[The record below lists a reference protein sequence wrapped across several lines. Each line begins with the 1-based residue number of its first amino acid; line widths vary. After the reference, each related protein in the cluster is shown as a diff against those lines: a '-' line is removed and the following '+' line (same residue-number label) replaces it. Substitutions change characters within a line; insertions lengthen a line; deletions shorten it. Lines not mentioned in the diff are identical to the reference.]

1 MASED
6 AAGKSDSKK
15 IATALS
21 LSFDTA
27 SLVTSMAI
35 HVDID
40 TRNDNVRRSSQKKM
54 INSKP
59 NRRSLTTIERVWL
72 FNGYSQ
78 REWGVDTLHA
88 TDFHESWCHGNSS
101 RLFQD
106 FGNYVARNL
115 ISYYEGVVVVNDVS
129 VKISVILFN

>member
-1 MASED
+1 MASQD
-6 AAGKSDSKK
+6 AAGKSDIKK

-27 SLVTSMAI
+27 SLVTFMAI

-40 TRNDNVRRSSQKKM
+40 TWNDNVRRSSQKKM

-59 NRRSLTTIERVWL
+59 NRRSFTTIEQVWL
-72 FNGYSQ
+72 FNEYRQ
-78 REWGVDTLHA
+78 RGWGVDTLRV
-88 TDFHESWCHGNSS
+88 TDFHESWCHENSS

-115 ISYYEGVVVVNDVS
+115 ISYYDRVVVVNDVG